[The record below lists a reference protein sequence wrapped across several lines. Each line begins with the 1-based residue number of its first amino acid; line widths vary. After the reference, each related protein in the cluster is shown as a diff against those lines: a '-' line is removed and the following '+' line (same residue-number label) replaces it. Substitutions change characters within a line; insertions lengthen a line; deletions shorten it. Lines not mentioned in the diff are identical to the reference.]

1 MKLVGFIEMKKKKG
15 KVLFVVD
22 EEKRNGVTGYS
33 TDKLFIYDDLA
44 DKVNASSVGKKVSV
58 FYTAGYNGKAYITDI
73 SLT

>member
-22 EEKRNGVTGYS
+22 EEKRSGVTGYT